1 MQRDTF
7 EVEEDSED
15 DIDSQN
21 EEDIPTQEE
30 RALAPDSTYSI
41 SCRNYVG

>member
-15 DIDSQN
+15 DVDSQN
-21 EEDIPTQEE
+21 EEEISQGV
-30 RALAPDSTYSI
+30 RVIAPDGTYFI
-41 SCRNYVG
+41 FHRDYVS